1 MPISETIAPNEGYL
15 AFAMRA
21 TILTISVALVL
32 AACGGSAAAP
42 ANSGQ
47 GGTSST
53 SGVTS
58 TQSQGTETPSTT
70 ESAPPADG
78 SSSDAAS
85 TTTQQPTETQSP
97 PATEPP
103 IDGPAAPLFE
113 LALHSGETFSLAD
126 ELKPVYL
133 VFWAEW

>member
-47 GGTSST
+47 GGTNST

-58 TQSQGTETPSTT
+58 TQSQRTETQPTT
-70 ESAPPADG
+70 ESVPPADG
-78 SSSDAAS
+78 SSDPAS

-97 PATEPP
+97 PATEPL

-126 ELKPVYL
+126 EQKPVYL